1 MIIIAF
7 SDKTSKI
14 LPRFFC
20 KKFLHVA
27 PILINND
34 KVCMYQF
41 VSKNNIR
48 KVSLKMRD
56 IRVLNMNGW
65 KFIYLPQMPQYD
77 FHNMRAIT
85 CVQFTKNVIGIKN
98 WRIQTPYG
106 LYKYLK

>member
-41 VSKNNIR
+41 VSKNNPFLRQLFDYISGARHKGAEYERLEIYISAANAAIR
-48 KVSLKMRD
+48 FPQHARN
-56 IRVLNMNGW
+56 NMCA
-65 KFIYLPQMPQYD
+65 IYQKCYWNKKLANSDTIWP
-77 FHNMRAIT
+77 
-85 CVQFTKNVIGIKN
+85 V
-98 WRIQTPYG
+98 
-106 LYKYLK
+106 

>member
-34 KVCMYQF
+34 NVCMYQF

-48 KVSLKMRD
+48 KVS
-56 IRVLNMNGW
+56 
-65 KFIYLPQMPQYD
+65 
-77 FHNMRAIT
+77 
-85 CVQFTKNVIGIKN
+85 
-98 WRIQTPYG
+98 
-106 LYKYLK
+106 